1 MKSTLPVAKIQTILF
16 NEGGNAT
23 DETWI
28 SESQRE
34 KFLRQKYYDESLI
47 HLHETCFNKT
57 LIF

>member
-47 HLHETCFNKT
+47 HLQK
-57 LIF
+57 LA

>member
-16 NEGGNAT
+16 NEGGNTT
-23 DETWI
+23 DEAWI

-47 HLHETCFNKT
+47 HLQ
-57 LIF
+57 